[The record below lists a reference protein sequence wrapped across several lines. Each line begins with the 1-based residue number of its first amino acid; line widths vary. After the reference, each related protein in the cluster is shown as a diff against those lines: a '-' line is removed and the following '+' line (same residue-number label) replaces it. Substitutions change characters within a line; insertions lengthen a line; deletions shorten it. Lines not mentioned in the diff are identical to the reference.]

1 MVAIRADL
9 KDERNEKMGLYE
21 IRVDGGKIEQK
32 RTKSSTIKTSYAAV
46 NGQSNTLD
54 RATRLMIVHLQY
66 AFRQDGLVEHFTLF
80 HNPSQGGM
88 DDTFESAIDRK
99 GGPTKVAAHLSQILR
114 NTHETGQEV
123 KWVAHS
129 QGGLIIKSAVE
140 HHNQAYGTPLDSQ
153 SIQFNGGANN
163 IAQTEMIMQ
172 KAGIKVLG
180 YNNNPNDIVP
190 MVVGK
195 NTRNPVRIA
204 ACVVALPLVLWG
216 PSHLSPHTL
225 PYTGT
230 GLWRDWKFWNFKR
243 AKN

>member
-1 MVAIRADL
+1 M
-9 KDERNEKMGLYE
+9 
-21 IRVDGGKIEQK
+21 
-32 RTKSSTIKTSYAAV
+32 IKHI
-46 NGQSNTLD
+46 Q
-54 RATRLMIVHLQY
+54 H
-66 AFRQDGLVEHFTLF
+66 AFKQDGQIKNFSLF

-153 SIQFNGGANN
+153 AIQFNGGANN
-163 IAQTEMIMQ
+163 IAQTEIIMQ

-190 MVVGK
+190 MVIGR

-243 AKN
+243 AKI